1 MFSRYRSIENGQS
14 YCANLADTHS
24 VSNVAIAARVS
35 FDRVELLNLMSSCD
49 IIAYPVEAASARQ

>member
-1 MFSRYRSIENGQS
+1 MINGFNDKS
-14 YCANLADTHS
+14 SLSFEGTHS

-35 FDRVELLNLMSSCD
+35 FDRVELLNLLSSCD